1 MISARTRA
9 SLSARSTIN
18 SQAGPTDV
26 CTLFRKVLPDGEP
39 RLRMFTRASHEWRG
53 HAIELAGHNAIAIY
67 PVSGWWKSHAGQ
79 RRALDTARYSLVIS
93 ISAAGQAVDLYS
105 EIANLVE
112 LKQIEVLS
120 S

>member
-1 MISARTRA
+1 V
-9 SLSARSTIN
+9 N
-18 SQAGPTDV
+18 
-26 CTLFRKVLPDGEP
+26 P